1 MAVVTPLNNPGGPE
15 GDTVTVPYPLLS
27 PKSYFC
33 HMSSVRGTS
42 DGGGP
47 VTRNR
52 VPDREE
58 QGKPRKDL
66 VLGTWY
72 LVVMYRGNGTP
83 DVAVVIPLN
92 NPLGPADDTVTA
104 E

>member
-1 MAVVTPLNNPGGPE
+1 MGRPHHFDDLVT
-15 GDTVTVPYPLLS
+15 
-27 PKSYFC
+27 YFC
-33 HMSSVRGTS
+33 HTSSVRSTS
-42 DGGGP
+42 DGRGP

-58 QGKPRKDL
+58 QGKPS
-66 VLGTWY
+66 
-72 LVVMYRGNGTP
+72 MTP